1 MRLKPFRFSHFNN
14 VTAHS
19 SQGALRISNDTCF
32 LHKHIIVNANESNY
46 NLPRPIE
53 QAVAAKLAG
62 FPFNRYPPM
71 QAETLRG
78 LIAEDLALDADNIR
92 IGNGS
97 SELLQMACYAF
108 GGNGRKIAFPYPSFS
123 MYGVYTKLADS
134 IAAP

>member
-1 MRLKPFRFSHFNN
+1 MAGFNARTGLEELEEYA
-14 VTAHS
+14 VEHVA
-19 SQGALRISNDTCF
+19 AD
-32 LHKHIIVNANESNY
+32 IIVNANESNY

-108 GGNGRKIAFPYPSFS
+108 GGNGRKIAFRIRPFLCMAFIPSWPT
-123 MYGVYTKLADS
+123 V
-134 IAAP
+134 